1 MKTSKKSIVA
11 VAAMIVAIHT
21 LSLSAMAYYSG
32 PPSGIYTGG
41 TGGKANFSTQTTA
54 NAKKY
59 MNTGSSSS
67 KGTSSSSSKGTSSSS
82 SSGSPGPM
90 ESTGLLGTGAG
101 IGIGNIG
108 LGNSSSGSSSGSSFS
123 TNSNGSVSYG
133 HGSGKD
139 SGGNGYGIR
148 GTISSGTVGGSV
160 NSGFSKGTSSSSSSS
175 YKTGTQPNVYYGGTG
190 PIAVN
195 NYYNEI
201 RTNAT
206 NSGIK
211 SPSKETISKYVSK
224 NNSGSYSVD
233 TNGIYNEYSKL
244 NKGLSEKDWTEKVAH
259 PSVKNNPVEQPTA
272 STSGWPSLGWEGKES
287 NVSSG
292 SSYGVN
298 SDFDSFRNSWNDSGT
313 NVAIGGNAGKSG
325 SSSNSSSGSNWSY
338 SYGTGSSSSS
348 GAGINASS
356 IGDSVGGAVSSSNS
370 STSYGSFV
378 PSFEQDGTTQTYSVG
393 TGTSVTNSDG
403 SGYGYGTSRT
413 YHVTAILEGA
423 HENASLE
430 FIVQEA
436 GKPAKKYG
444 KNDYTVEKNSS
455 GDLVY
460 KNKNGDTL
468 YTLIDGCFKDENS
481 ITQFTLDKSGNPEVK
496 SSVGQSGGTGWGYT
510 APISGTLPTP
520 VPEK

>member
-59 MNTGSSSS
+59 MNIGSSSS
-67 KGTSSSSSKGTSSSS
+67 NS
-82 SSGSPGPM
+82 SSGSM
-90 ESTGLLGTGAG
+90 KSAGLSGTIGAGAG
-101 IGIGNIG
+101 I
-108 LGNSSSGSSSGSSFS
+108 GNSSSGSSSGSISSGSSKGTSGSSFS

-139 SGGNGYGIR
+139 SGGNGYGIK
-148 GTISSGTVGGSV
+148 GTISSGTIGGSV
-160 NSGFSKGTSSSSSSS
+160 NSGFSKGTSSSSSSSS

-211 SPSKETISKYVSK
+211 SPSKETVSKYVSK

-244 NKGLSEKDWTEKVAH
+244 NKELSEKDWTEKVIH

-272 STSGWPSLGWEGKES
+272 SISGWPSLGWEGEGS

-292 SSYGVN
+292 SSYGDSNGSYSYGN
-298 SDFDSFRNSWNDSGT
+298 SGNSLGT
-313 NVAIGGNAGKSG
+313 NIAIGGNAGG
-325 SSSNSSSGSNWSY
+325 TVSSSNSSSGSNWSY
-338 SYGTGSSSSS
+338 SYGTGSSSNS

-356 IGDSVGGAVSSSNS
+356 IGGSVGGAVSSSNS

-413 YHVTAILEGA
+413 YYVTAILEGT
-423 HENASLE
+423 HENANLE

-436 GKPAKKYG
+436 GRPAKKYG

-520 VPEK
+520 VHEK